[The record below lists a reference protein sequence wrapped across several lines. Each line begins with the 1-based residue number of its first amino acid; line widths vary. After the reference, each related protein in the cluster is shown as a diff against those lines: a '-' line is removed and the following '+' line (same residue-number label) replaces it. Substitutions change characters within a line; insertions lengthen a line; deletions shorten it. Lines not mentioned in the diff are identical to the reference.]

1 MILTGRQIPIYTGAG
16 ENITLGSGNDQ
27 GFDKL
32 GGAFG
37 EPGDVVLLWQKKARS
52 LVNRKRPEKLL
63 TYDPGNGNRREQGG
77 GRTGGGGGG
86 SRGGGR

>member
-1 MILTGRQIPIYTGAG
+1 MIPTGRQVPIYTGRG
-16 ENITLGSGNDQ
+16 ENITLGSGNDE

-37 EPGDVVLLWQKKARS
+37 EPGDVVLLWIKKARS
-52 LVNRKRPEKLL
+52 LPARKKLDKLL

-77 GRTGGGGGG
+77 GRTGSGGGG